1 VTVSAPPPVPPVAVD
16 QSPSMPVARLNRI
29 AWLLI
34 WSGFALFCLLCAG
47 AGYTA
52 AWVRSTSMVPDRAEL
67 KAPSGA
73 VSIQPRGFGIWNT
86 TGPGTSLRAGD
97 QVRTAADSSADI
109 QLPDGSLIE
118 LFPDTQVRLDAL
130 ERGRF
135 LPDVRRT
142 AIQVVTG
149 VARVKATPPRSPR
162 SRFEVWLPR
171 GTALLDPGTY
181 VARVHEP
188 ALIELATDEQGRA
201 SLIGG
206 PGTGLI
212 VDPKQ
217 RVTLAGAEPRV
228 EPARQS
234 LLVNGD
240 FADPIDRAWQTGV
253 DRLFG
258 GSEDTLGSVERVVID
273 NDPALFF
280 RRTGSRGHW
289 TETYARQNLDY
300 SLAGYRSLKLR
311 FQVKLVYQN
320 VPGGGYKG
328 SEYPFLV
335 RLKFRNPKG
344 EPLWVQGFFYQNDA
358 GNPTNNGRLIAR
370 GDWVMYESPNLLNEI
385 DKANESELLAVE
397 LTASGHDYASYVRN
411 VELIAE

>member
-1 VTVSAPPPVPPVAVD
+1 MAAPA
-16 QSPSMPVARLNRI
+16 PSISVARLNRI

-34 WSGFALFCLLCAG
+34 WSGFALFCLLSAG

-52 AWVRSTSMVPDRAEL
+52 AWVRSTSVVPDRADL

-73 VSIQPRGFGIWNT
+73 VAMQPRGFGIWNAA
-86 TGPGTSLRAGD
+86 GPGTSLRAGD

-118 LFPDTQVRLDAL
+118 LFPETQVRIESL

-135 LPDVRRT
+135 LPDVRT
-142 AIQVVTG
+142 TEIQVLTG
-149 VARVKATPPRSPR
+149 VARFRTTPPRSPR
-162 SRFEVWLPR
+162 SRFEVRIPQ

-181 VARVHEP
+181 VARVHP
-188 ALIELATDEQGRA
+188 PSLIELATDEQGRA
-201 SLIGG
+201 TLIAG
-206 PGTGLI
+206 PGAGLI
-212 VDPKQ
+212 VDPQQ
-217 RVTLAGAEPRV
+217 RVALAGEAPRV

-234 LLVNGD
+234 LLVNGS
-240 FADPIDRAWQTGV
+240 FAESIDRAWQTGV
-253 DRLFG
+253 DRLFSG
-258 GSEDTLGSVERVVID
+258 TEDALGSVERVVVE
-273 NDPALFF
+273 NEPALFF
-280 RRTGSRGHW
+280 RRTGSKGHW

-311 FQVKLVYQN
+311 LQVKIVYQN

-328 SEYPFLV
+328 SEYPFLA

-344 EPLWVQGFFYQNDA
+344 EPLWVQGFYYQNDA
-358 GNPTNNGRLIAR
+358 GNPTNNGRLIPR
-370 GDWVMYESPNLLNEI
+370 GEWMTYESPNLLNEI
-385 DKANESELLAVE
+385 DKANESELLAIE

-411 VELIAE
+411 VELVAE